1 MKARGWR
8 WPRCAIKTR
17 LKRSKAEIDA
27 PGRDVVAMLADV
39 RRRGDAERLVQA
51 AIAKWGRIDILV
63 NNAGIL
69 RLAPLE
75 DISEE
80 QWDETL
86 AVHLKGTFNC
96 TQAVLPFMKQQRRG
110 KIINIAAPSA
120 LRGSYGVADY
130 AAAKG
135 GILAFTR
142 NAANELKAY
151 NIQVNC
157 VSPVADTRMTAALT
171 DFRRT
176 HLGIVAAQSR
186 SRRAG
191 SDCAGIRLFRQL
203 GLRLCFGTT
212 VGAHPSFSNLTA
224 ESFNRNHYSDSLPQG
239 LRKNRLCDHFVVKF
253 SSSFLCAHAPDF
265 AGGVIGD
272 EQRAI
277 RPNRHAHGAAVN
289 FAAFRVGNKPGE
301 KIFDNTAWLAVLKG
315 HESDLVTDQVGTVPR
330 AVHAD
335 KRTAVVTFR
344 KRFSLIEGQT
354 ERRDMGA

>member
-1 MKARGWR
+1 MTIQGRLEDQVAIVTGGSRGIGFAVASAFAREG
-8 WPRCAIKTR
+8 AR
-17 LKRSKAEIDA
+17 LALAAVLDLDALERAKAEIAA
-27 PGRDVVAMLADV
+27 PGRDVIAMLADV

-96 TQAVLPFMKQQRRG
+96 TQAVLPFMKQQHKG

-135 GILAFTR
+135 GIIAFTR

-171 DFRRT
+171 DFRRS
-176 HLGIVAAQSR
+176 HLGVA
-186 SRRAG
+186 RR
-191 SDCAGIRLFRQL
+191 
-203 GLRLCFGTT
+203 
-212 VGAHPSFSNLTA
+212 
-224 ESFNRNHYSDSLPQG
+224 NREAVAPEAIAPAFVFFASSDSDYVSGQL
-239 LRKNRLCDHFVVKF
+239 L
-253 SSSFLCAHAPDF
+253 
-265 AGGVIGD
+265 
-272 EQRAI
+272 E
-277 RPNRHAHGAAVN
+277 
-289 FAAFRVGNKPGE
+289 VGR
-301 KIFDNTAWLAVLKG
+301 I
-315 HESDLVTDQVGTVPR
+315 
-330 AVHAD
+330 
-335 KRTAVVTFR
+335 
-344 KRFSLIEGQT
+344 
-354 ERRDMGA
+354 